1 MTTKLN
7 NTPMDSYEYVQE
19 RGFYY
24 SLDQIYN
31 FYVQSLKLLQQLLKL
46 LSWFKRSILKKTF

>member
-31 FYVQSLKLLQQLLKL
+31 FYVSLKTKP
-46 LSWFKRSILKKTF
+46 